1 MTRIYIAILAFL
13 FPAFLSAQAK
23 TFAGTDYS
31 QGIVFVM
38 ENNQIVWQHKAPDSN
53 DLWVLPNGNILFTTG
68 HGVLEMT
75 RQNDTIFHYE
85 SKKPGLCLPTVEE
98 WKYVCGRMYHRP
110 YVGNLS

>member
-38 ENNQIVWQHKAPDSN
+38 EIIKSCGNTKPPIPMIYGYCLMAISFSPPDM
-53 DLWVLPNGNILFTTG
+53 
-68 HGVLEMT
+68 E
-75 RQNDTIFHYE
+75 Y
-85 SKKPGLCLPTVEE
+85 SK
-98 WKYVCGRMYHRP
+98 
-110 YVGNLS
+110 